1 MPTQIPAPTTGPTKH
16 PCRLARRRRRCRGY
30 VGLIAAATAL
40 SVGLVGCGSS
50 GQSAGAGTGASSHAG
65 GTPVSGGTLTYAID
79 GAQLTLDP
87 GVSQS
92 AVTGL
97 IDRNIFDS
105 LVVQTGPDSF
115 GPWLAKRWTV
125 SPDGKTYT
133 FYLRAGV
140 KFQDGSPFNAA
151 AVKTTL
157 DHVVNPATK
166 SAYAA
171 ALIAPYAG
179 ATVVNGLTVQIHLS
193 KPFSPFLQALST
205 PYLGIQS
212 PKALAKPVAD
222 YVPVGTGP
230 FEFVA
235 WPQRQNVELAR
246 NPSYTSPPANATHT
260 GGAYVSKLDFDIVQ
274 EDATR
279 YGALTSGQV
288 SGIGDVPAIDVKT
301 LKGTSGFYVQTDN
314 VPGLNYM
321 LFFNGASGPLS
332 NVLVRRALSAAI
344 DVKQLVRSIYSGEFD
359 PATGVL
365 SPSTGDYSAA
375 AASSQAGYDP
385 AKAEQLLD
393 QAGWSKTD
401 AAGYREKDGQ
411 QLTVVW
417 PYPVA
422 LNKQNRD
429 VLADGIVADAKK
441 VGIDITRPTVDLGT
455 LVTELAGT
463 KGWSIADAAFA
474 RPSPDGLRFA
484 FASDQTYAK
493 GGANVVGLDSP
504 QVDGWLAQATATT
517 NRAVANSAYAKVQA
531 YVLANAYVLPLY
543 TPNLISGYSSKV
555 HGIGYDAQAN
565 PIFYNAWLSQ

>member
-1 MPTQIPAPTTGPTKH
+1 V
-16 PCRLARRRRRCRGY
+16 L
-30 VGLIAAATAL
+30 
-40 SVGLVGCGSS
+40 GCGGSGSS
-50 GQSAGAGTGASSHAG
+50 SVTSSNAASHSG

-105 LVVQTGPDSF
+105 LVVQTGPNSF
-115 GPWLAKRWTV
+115 GPWLASRWTV

-140 KFQDGSPFNAA
+140 KFQDGTPFNAA
-151 AVKTTL
+151 AVKATL
-157 DHVVNPATK
+157 DHIVNPATK

-171 ALIAPYAG
+171 ALIKPYAG
-179 ATVVNGLTVQIHLS
+179 ATVENNLTVQIHLS
-193 KPFSPFLQALST
+193 QPFSPFLQALAT

-212 PKALAKPVAD
+212 PKALAKPVAE

-230 FEFVA
+230 FKFVA
-235 WPQRQNVELAR
+235 WPQRQNVDLVR
-246 NPSYTSPPANATHT
+246 NSDYTSPPSNATHT
-260 GGAYVSKLDFDIVQ
+260 GNAYVSKLDFDIVQ

-301 LKGTSGFYVQTDN
+301 LTGTSGFYVQTDN

-344 DVKQLVRSIYSGEFD
+344 DVKQLVQSIYFGQFD

-375 AASSQAGYDP
+375 AASSLAAYDP
-385 AKAEQLLD
+385 AKAEQLLNE
-393 QAGWSKTD
+393 AGWSKTD

-455 LVTELAGT
+455 LVSELAGT

-484 FASDQTYAK
+484 FASSQTYAK
-493 GGANVVGLDSP
+493 GGANVVGLDSA
-504 QVDGWLAQATATT
+504 QVDAWLSQATSTT
-517 NRAVANSAYAKVQA
+517 SPAVAGAAYAKVQA

-543 TPNLISGYSSKV
+543 TPNLISGYSTKV
-555 HGIGYDAQAN
+555 HGVGYDAQAN
-565 PIFYNAWLSQ
+565 PLFYDAWLAR